1 MSMEFELDEINID
14 DWIDIREIYKEGIAS
29 GNSTFETEPPSSFE
43 EWMEGKNGTSFLTPL
58 IRSR

>member
-1 MSMEFELDEINID
+1 MEFELDEINID
-14 DWIDIREIYKEGIAS
+14 DWIDIREIYEEGIAS

-43 EWMEGKNGTSFLTPL
+43 EWMEGKNGTYTVIPL

>member
-1 MSMEFELDEINID
+1 MEFELDEINID

-43 EWMEGKNGTSFLTPL
+43 EWMEGKNGTYIITPL